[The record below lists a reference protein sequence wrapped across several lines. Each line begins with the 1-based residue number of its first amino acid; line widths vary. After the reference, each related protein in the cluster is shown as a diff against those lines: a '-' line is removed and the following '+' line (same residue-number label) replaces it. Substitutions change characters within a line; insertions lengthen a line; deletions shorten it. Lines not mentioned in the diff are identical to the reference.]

1 MRLVQLASTD
11 SLTLY
16 WYQGCQSFFV
26 VFISLFL
33 RDIQYLTGVPEEAK
47 GSLWAKYVQ
56 RC

>member
-1 MRLVQLASTD
+1 MRPVRLESPD

-16 WYQGCQSFFV
+16 WYKGCQSIFV

-33 RDIQYLTGVPEEAK
+33 RDIQYLTGMQEETK

-56 RC
+56 GC